1 MCSEGKS
8 SQHLRLCTA
17 IICGVYKY
25 NIRIFIY
32 IIYIYIY
39 MRDLLGGD
47 DDDFDQN
54 LSTP

>member
-32 IIYIYIY
+32 IIYIYA
-39 MRDLLGGD
+39 
-47 DDDFDQN
+47 
-54 LSTP
+54 